1 MADPAVKKC
10 GKVCQRLIATA
21 QACPHCA
28 RSRRTEEALLDT
40 IDRREIEINRLEAEN
55 ALLREKCESLLISV

>member
-1 MADPAVKKC
+1 MATKVETKC
-10 GKVCQRLIATA
+10 DRVCKRLIATA

-55 ALLREKCESLLISV
+55 ALLREKCESLLIGV